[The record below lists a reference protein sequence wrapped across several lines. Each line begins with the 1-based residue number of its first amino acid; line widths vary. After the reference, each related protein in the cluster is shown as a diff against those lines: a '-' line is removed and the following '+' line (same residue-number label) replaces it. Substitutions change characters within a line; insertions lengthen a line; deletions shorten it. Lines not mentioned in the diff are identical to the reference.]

1 MEEKKEFYAPG
12 GSFHILD
19 VSPTTSPFSSLAGS
33 QLPSMGKALG
43 HPQARDSP
51 VSLS

>member
-1 MEEKKEFYAPG
+1 MEEKKLYAPG
-12 GSFHILD
+12 DSFHILD
-19 VSPTTSPFSSLAGS
+19 VSPTSSPLSSLAGG
-33 QLPSMGKALG
+33 QLPSMGRALG